1 MWKILSKSI
10 RTGVVT
16 TSYPAGRTDP
26 PERFRGQPEVFPG
39 SSVASV
45 ASSASLAS
53 LASLVPG
60 GAERRFAALPDPS
73 ICPSGAIEVR
83 PAGAGRPR
91 TFRLDIARCV
101 FCGRCAEAAADGAVR
116 MTHDFELA
124 ARRREDLVI
133 EVVEE
138 VEWPAGT
145 AGRVSFPAAPAA
157 SALLPDGSPSAAE
170 ALSTA
175 EAPSAAEARE
185 ALGERLRETIE
196 RVLGRSLHLRHL
208 DSGSCNA
215 CDWELSALLN
225 PVYDV
230 QRLGIDFVA
239 SPRHAD
245 GVVVTGPVT
254 RNLEVAVRRTF
265 EAVPEPRLVIAVG
278 ACASSGGI
286 VGEGY
291 ASAGGAGA
299 MLPVDVHIPGCPP
312 RPEAIIFG
320 LLLAMGRLGQK
331 IEAVRLLA
339 RGEPPASGA

>member
-16 TSYPAGRTDP
+16 TSYPAGKSEP
-26 PERFRGQPEVFPG
+26 PERFRGRPEVFP
-39 SSVASV
+39 AS
-45 ASSASLAS
+45 SLAS
-53 LASLVPG
+53 A

-73 ICPSGAIEVR
+73 SCPTGAIAVL
-83 PAGAGRPR
+83 PAAAGRPR

-101 FCGRCAEAAADGAVR
+101 FCGRCADTAAGAVE
-116 MTHDFELA
+116 MTRDFELA

-133 EVVEE
+133 EVVES
-138 VEWPAGT
+138 PAGA
-145 AGRVSFPAAPAA
+145 AGAPSATGAAPAA
-157 SALLPDGSPSAAE
+157 GS
-170 ALSTA
+170 
-175 EAPSAAEARE
+175 RE
-185 ALGERLRETIE
+185 SLGDRLRGTIE

-208 DSGSCNA
+208 DAGSCNA
-215 CDWELSALLN
+215 CDWELNALLN

-291 ASAGGAGA
+291 ASAGGVAA
-299 MLPVDVHIPGCPP
+299 VLPVDVHIPGCPP

-320 LLLAMGRLGQK
+320 LLLAMGRLAQK
-331 IEAVRLLA
+331 IGAVRMLA
-339 RGEPPASGA
+339 GGEPAAPGE